1 MTDASARALGRKIA
15 FYRGQRGLSQRD
27 FGAMIDRSET
37 WVSQVE
43 RGVRRVDRMT
53 VLRRVADALAV
64 PLSELAAETPVIAA
78 ANERPE
84 SAVALRMLLSSSLS
98 LALAAKQESAAQ
110 QGSGP
115 IEEPPEDGPMRA
127 WELTHAG
134 AYDELL
140 PLLMQLLPALEARVR
155 RVTGTARKRAYGE
168 LARSYHACAAA
179 LSKLRE
185 TDAAWVAADRAIAA
199 AEASGD
205 ALLMAEGAFRL
216 TLVFQADRRHEQAT
230 ATARTAVEALQPL
243 TDRADLPAIAVQGAL
258 RLQLA
263 LVAARQNDVDR
274 AHDELRLARE
284 AGDRVGD
291 GRNDYHTEFGPTNVS
306 LHEVAVAVE
315 LGDAGTALSAA
326 SRIDASALSPERQA
340 SLLIDVAR
348 AHMQRRQFDAV
359 VRVLR
364 QAEELTP
371 EQVQRHRTVRGLI
384 HDLGRTDSARSPGL
398 QDLASRCG
406 IRLPRN

>member
-27 FGAMIDRSET
+27 FSAMIERSET

-78 ANERPE
+78 VNERPE
-84 SAVALRMLLSSSLS
+84 HAVALRMLLSSSLA
-98 LALAAKQESAAQ
+98 LALAAEHGSVPFDEAAE
-110 QGSGP
+110 
-115 IEEPPEDGPMRA
+115 IDVEHA
-127 WELTHAG
+127 WVLTHAG

-140 PLLMQLLPALEARVR
+140 PLLMRLLPTLEARVR
-155 RVTGTARKRAYGE
+155 RARGAARRRAYGE
-168 LARSYHACAAA
+168 LARTYHSCAAA

-205 ALLMAEGAFRL
+205 PLLMAEGAFRL
-216 TLVFQADRRHEQAT
+216 TLVFQADRRHEQAA

-243 TDRADLPAIAVQGAL
+243 VDGDELPAIAIQGAL

-263 LVAARQNDVDR
+263 IVAARQNDVDR
-274 AHDELRLARE
+274 AYEEMRLARQ
-284 AGDRVGD
+284 AGERLGD

-306 LHEVAVAVE
+306 LHEISVAVE
-315 LGDAGTALSAA
+315 LGDAGTALGVA
-326 SRIDASALSPERQA
+326 SRMDASALSPERQA
-340 SLLIDVAR
+340 RLLIDVAR

-359 VRVLR
+359 IRALC

-371 EQVQRHRTVRGLI
+371 EQVRRHRAVRALI
-384 HDLGRTDSARSPGL
+384 HDLGRARLGGDTKL
-398 QDLASRCG
+398 RDLADRCG
-406 IRLPRN
+406 IRLPSN

>member
-27 FGAMIDRSET
+27 FGALVDRSET

-78 ANERPE
+78 ANERPG

-98 LALAAKQESAAQ
+98 LALAAQ
-110 QGSGP
+110 QGSGS
-115 IEEPPEDGPMRA
+115 IEEPPEGGPGRA
-127 WELTHAG
+127 WELAHAG

-140 PLLMQLLPALEARVR
+140 PLLMRLLPVLEARVR
-155 RVTGTARKRAYGE
+155 RVTGVSRRRAYGE
-168 LARSYHACAAA
+168 LAHTYHACAAA

-230 ATARTAVEALQPL
+230 ATARSAVEALQPL
-243 TDRADLPAIAVQGAL
+243 VDRADLPAIAVQGAL

-274 AHDELRLARE
+274 AHEELRLARE
-284 AGDRVGD
+284 AGERVGG

-315 LGDAGTALSAA
+315 LGDAGTALRAA
-326 SRIDASALSPERQA
+326 SRIDASNLSPERQA

-364 QAEELTP
+364 QAEDITP

-384 HDLGRTDSARSPGL
+384 HDLGRTDTARNAGL
-398 QDLASRCG
+398 QEFASRCG
-406 IRLPRN
+406 IRLPYN